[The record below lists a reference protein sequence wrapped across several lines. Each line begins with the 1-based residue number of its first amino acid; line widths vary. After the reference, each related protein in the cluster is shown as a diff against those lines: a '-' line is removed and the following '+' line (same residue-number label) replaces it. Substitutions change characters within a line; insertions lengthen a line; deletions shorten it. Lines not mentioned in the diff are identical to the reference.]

1 MKKKMF
7 AVIGMVAALLVIVSV
22 LLLWKKPDAGNAQA
36 PSVPCASDDTAAS
49 YSQESPAGVFS
60 DPDADA
66 LLSTLGSM
74 GESYTLH
81 SRDYEQGEAKEEEA
95 PALGWDGDMAVL
107 VKSAQLLPFDESAQY
122 GEGDPRSSWS
132 TYAGEFQDPCVLRLA
147 MQLENIDAHNRNGV
161 QYQFTA
167 FMFQLSAYEDLI
179 PQNWSDENYV
189 KVAQRYAVMESYFDH
204 SSDAKDYW
212 GFELRPGERMD
223 FTLEFLVDRS
233 YLEQQAPFL
242 AVSVS
247 RGTQVGVRL
256 DKITEGA

>member
-7 AVIGMVAALLVIVSV
+7 VVIGVVTALLVFFSV
-22 LLLWKKPDAGNAQA
+22 MLLVKKPGIGNMQTSSDAEKTED
-36 PSVPCASDDTAAS
+36 SFS
-49 YSQESPAGVFS
+49 YSRESSPGVLS

-81 SRDYEQGEAKEEEA
+81 SRDYEQGEEKEEEA
-95 PALGWDGDMAVL
+95 PALGWDGDMTVL

-122 GEGDPRSSWS
+122 CEGDPRSSWS
-132 TYAGEFQDPCVLRLA
+132 TYAGEFQDPRVLRLA
-147 MQLENIDAHNRNGV
+147 IQLENIDAHNRNGV

-179 PQNWSDENYV
+179 PQNWLDENYI

-204 SSDAKDYW
+204 SSDEKDYW
-212 GFELRPGERMD
+212 GFELRPGESMD
-223 FTLEFLVDRS
+223 FTLEFLVDCS

-247 RGTQVGVRL
+247 RGTEVGVLL